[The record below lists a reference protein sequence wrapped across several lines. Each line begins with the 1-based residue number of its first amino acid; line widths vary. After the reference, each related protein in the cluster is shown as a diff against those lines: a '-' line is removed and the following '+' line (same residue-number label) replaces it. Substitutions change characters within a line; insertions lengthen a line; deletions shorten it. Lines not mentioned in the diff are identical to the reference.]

1 MYYPDTYSCG
11 YVCVL
16 LALLYDAV
24 WTQFYDRIAVWSEV
38 LLLVWSLVYV
48 CVAEEEGEE
57 GVAGV
62 DACDFGVCGSEDEE
76 DCWDLCTVSLYL
88 CLEQVGF

>member
-1 MYYPDTYSCG
+1 LSGRLFTF
-11 YVCVL
+11 VL
-16 LALLYDAV
+16 LRKRA
-24 WTQFYDRIAVWSEV
+24 RR
-38 LLLVWSLVYV
+38 
-48 CVAEEEGEE
+48 

-76 DCWDLCTVSLYL
+76 DCWDLWTISLYL